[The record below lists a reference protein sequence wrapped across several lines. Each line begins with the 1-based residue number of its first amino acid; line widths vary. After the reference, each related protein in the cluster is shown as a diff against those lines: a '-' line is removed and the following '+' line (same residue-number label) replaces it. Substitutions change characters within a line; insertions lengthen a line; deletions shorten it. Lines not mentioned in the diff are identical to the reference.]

1 MLGRERGIPGIPVS
15 RQAIHYRSTISFDQ
29 GPSIRY
35 DHTEGEGSRPRS
47 SHSGKGDC
55 MKGKGKDERSLTSQF
70 GEHQHGSGRSDKSQ
84 NLYQHQSVSL
94 LHC

>member
-1 MLGRERGIPGIPVS
+1 
-15 RQAIHYRSTISFDQ
+15 
-29 GPSIRY
+29 
-35 DHTEGEGSRPRS
+35 
-47 SHSGKGDC
+47 

-70 GEHQHGSGRSDKSQ
+70 GEHQHGSGRSGKSQ